1 MLNYAFPT
9 FTEFPLADLDNETKA
24 KQKPH
29 GNKIITENN
38 IRRKQPFRGREGM
51 QLSKTIESIEDHFN
65 SFLQSLPY
73 RLQLLDSNANN
84 IAL

>member
-1 MLNYAFPT
+1 MYSFQATIFLMLNFAFPT
-9 FTEFPLADLDNETKA
+9 LTEFSLADLDNETKA

-51 QLSKTIESIEDHFN
+51 
-65 SFLQSLPY
+65 
-73 RLQLLDSNANN
+73 
-84 IAL
+84 